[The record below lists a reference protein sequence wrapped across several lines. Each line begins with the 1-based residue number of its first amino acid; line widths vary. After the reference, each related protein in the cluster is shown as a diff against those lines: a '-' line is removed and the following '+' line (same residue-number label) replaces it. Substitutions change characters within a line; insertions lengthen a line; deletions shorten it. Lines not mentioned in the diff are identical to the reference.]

1 MHLHRQLCLIS
12 SFSFKPK
19 PLFLSNSPKEMVAVL
34 MIMMATAGILTNRR
48 MCVSYFICILCL
60 NSFGLYLQMSE
71 KTEIGCIAC
80 TFVIIG
86 VNYQLFA
93 FKSLILNLVFNLE
106 PDFKHEFKLNI

>member
-1 MHLHRQLCLIS
+1 MPFLPPNQQRQS
-12 SFSFKPK
+12 T
-19 PLFLSNSPKEMVAVL
+19 E
-34 MIMMATAGILTNRR
+34 G
-48 MCVSYFICILCL
+48 